1 MGWLGPVLSDLL
13 RLIAVALESW
23 AHTARLITNFAAI
36 GGIVVAVVLVFR
48 FF

>member
-13 RLIAVALESW
+13 RLIVVALESW
-23 AHTARLITNFAAI
+23 GHTARLITNLAAI
-36 GGIVVAVVLVFR
+36 GGIIVVVVLVFR